1 MTVNELRHLLF
12 DLDNQ
17 NAEVSVLI
25 DGSVSFGIT
34 VILPSDVNSSVVYL
48 CIK

>member
-17 NAEVSVLI
+17 DAEIVIMADGVPCDMNCVSASEV
-25 DGSVSFGIT
+25 D
-34 VILPSDVNSSVVYL
+34 PSIVYMVAT
-48 CIK
+48 